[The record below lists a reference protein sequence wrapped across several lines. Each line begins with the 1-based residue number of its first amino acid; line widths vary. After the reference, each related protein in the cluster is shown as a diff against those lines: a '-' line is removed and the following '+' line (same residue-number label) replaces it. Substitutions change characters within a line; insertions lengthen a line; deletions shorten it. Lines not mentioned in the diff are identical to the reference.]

1 MISGHLYNENEGI
14 PLLSKIIQSQLLLT
28 IKKEIEIIIK
38 SRHFSFPEQMVC
50 KKFNQ
55 TTGNLILYNYN
66 NMEKIDYQIDAKE
79 KNYDDGD
86 SRSNNETT
94 PQNDSLTSFLPTIQ
108 NIS

>member
-1 MISGHLYNENEGI
+1 M
-14 PLLSKIIQSQLLLT
+14 LLT

-50 KKFNQ
+50 KKKINQ

-79 KNYDDGD
+79 KNYDGGD
-86 SRSNNETT
+86 SRPNNETT
-94 PQNDSLTSFLPTIQ
+94 LQNDSLTSFLPTIQ